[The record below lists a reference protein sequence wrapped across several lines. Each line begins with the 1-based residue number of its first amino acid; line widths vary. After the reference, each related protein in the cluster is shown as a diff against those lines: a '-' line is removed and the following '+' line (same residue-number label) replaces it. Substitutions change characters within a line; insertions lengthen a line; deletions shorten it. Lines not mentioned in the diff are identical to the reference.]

1 MVAERDS
8 ADIILSL
15 VNVSSS
21 WDERLRASGKNNVE
35 GVDGERKKT
44 WQRDSSVACYG
55 CELGEQHGEI
65 R

>member
-21 WDERLRASGKNNVE
+21 WEERLRASGKNNVE

-44 WQRDSSVACYG
+44 
-55 CELGEQHGEI
+55 
-65 R
+65 